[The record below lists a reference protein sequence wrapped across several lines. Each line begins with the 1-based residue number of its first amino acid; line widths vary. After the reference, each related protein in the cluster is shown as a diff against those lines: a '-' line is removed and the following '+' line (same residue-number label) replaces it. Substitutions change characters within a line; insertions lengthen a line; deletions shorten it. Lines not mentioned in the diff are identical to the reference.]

1 MKTVP
6 VETLQLPPDVL
17 KALREDQEVILLTD
31 QGKPL
36 ARVLPLRAP
45 TSNPLKDSIVFETD
59 LISPI
64 DERWSTMLGHRYMVL
79 FGIFAKSTIDGF

>member
-17 KALREDQEVILLTD
+17 KALREDQEVVLLTD

-36 ARVLPLRAP
+36 ARVLPFPAQAA
-45 TSNPLKDSIVFETD
+45 TNPLKDSIVFETD

-64 DERWSTMLGHRYMVL
+64 DERWEALR
-79 FGIFAKSTIDGF
+79 

>member
-17 KALREDQEVILLTD
+17 KALREDQEMVLLTD

-36 ARVLPLRAP
+36 ARVLPFPAP
-45 TSNPLKDSIVFETD
+45 ATNPLKNSIVFEAD

-64 DERWSTMLGHRYMVL
+64 DERWEALR
-79 FGIFAKSTIDGF
+79 

>member
-17 KALREDQEVILLTD
+17 KALREDQEVVLLTD

-36 ARVLPLRAP
+36 ARVLPFPAQAA
-45 TSNPLKDSIVFETD
+45 NPLKDSIVFETD

-64 DERWSTMLGHRYMVL
+64 DERWEALR
-79 FGIFAKSTIDGF
+79 

>member
-6 VETLQLPPDVL
+6 VETLQLPPEIL
-17 KALREDQEVILLTD
+17 KALREEQEVVLLTD

-36 ARVLPLRAP
+36 ARVLPFPVPAH
-45 TSNPLKDSIVFETD
+45 NPLKDSIVFETD

-64 DERWSTMLGHRYMVL
+64 DERWEALQ
-79 FGIFAKSTIDGF
+79 

>member
-1 MKTVP
+1 MRTVP

-17 KALREDQEVILLTD
+17 KALREDQEALLLTD

-36 ARVLPLRAP
+36 ARVLPFSTAV
-45 TSNPLKDSIVFETD
+45 TNPLKDSIVFEGD

-64 DERWSTMLGHRYMVL
+64 DERWQALP
-79 FGIFAKSTIDGF
+79 